1 MNCDIAAIW
10 KMMSYTGVKLHQIQK
25 MTYNSQENAVYV
37 FDGERWFKMII
48 MAELP

>member
-10 KMMSYTGVKLHQIQK
+10 KMMSYTGVKLDNVEE
-25 MTYNSQENAVYV
+25 MNYNSQENAVYI
-37 FDGERWFKMII
+37 FDGDKWFKIFI